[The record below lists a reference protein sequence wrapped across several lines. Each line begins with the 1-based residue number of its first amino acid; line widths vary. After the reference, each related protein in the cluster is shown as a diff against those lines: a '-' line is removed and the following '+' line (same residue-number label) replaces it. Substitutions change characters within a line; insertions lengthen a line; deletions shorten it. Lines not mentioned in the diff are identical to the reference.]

1 MKTKAVKGT
10 NNFDRIRNVLVA
22 VFWIFLILLVLINR
36 DRITIESIVHFTPE
50 NMLAA
55 ALIMLGLFTLK
66 SITFF
71 IYGSLLYVASG
82 ILFPLQMAIIVNLAG
97 TFLMSTIPFWIG
109 KTSGGKVL
117 DHLIQKNPKLDIL
130 REIPGKNEFF
140 VSFFVR
146 IIGML
151 PADIVSM
158 YLGASGIRYSRYII
172 GSMLGL
178 FPAML
183 SFSVMGMSIQDVT
196 SPAFIISAGCEIG
209 LMVISITIYL
219 ILRSK
224 KKRK

>member
-1 MKTKAVKGT
+1 MKTEAVKGT

-36 DRITIESIVHFTPE
+36 DRITIESIVHFTPD

-55 ALIMLGLFTLK
+55 ALIMLGLFILK

-82 ILFPLQMAIIVNLAG
+82 ILFPLPMAIIVNLAG
-97 TFLMSTIPFWIG
+97 TLLMSSIPFGIG

-158 YLGASGIRYSRYII
+158 YLGASGIRYNRYII

-178 FPAML
+178 FPAVL
-183 SFSVMGMSIQDVT
+183 SFSVIGMSIQDVT

>member
-1 MKTKAVKGT
+1 MKTEAVKGS
-10 NNFDRIRNVLVA
+10 NNFDRIRNTLVA
-22 VFWIFLILLVLINR
+22 AFWIFLILLVLINR
-36 DRITIESIVHFTPE
+36 DRITIESIVRFTPE

-55 ALIMLGLFTLK
+55 ALIMFCFFALK

-71 IYGSLLYVASG
+71 IYGGLLYVASG
-82 ILFPLQMAIIVNLAG
+82 ILFPLPMAIIVNLAG
-97 TFLMSTIPFWIG
+97 TFLMSSIPFLIG
-109 KTSGGKVL
+109 KKSGGKVL

-172 GSMLGL
+172 GSLLGL
-178 FPAML
+178 FPAVL

-196 SPAFIISAGCEIG
+196 SPAFKISAGCEIG
-209 LMVISITIYL
+209 LMVISIVIYL